1 MALGFLAGLSLLA
14 GCSPAS
20 STSSSTTTAAA
31 DFVMV
36 EGEGPGEL
44 ADQIASQGL
53 QRPDG
58 TLRTLVSAEHI
69 GTMELPGRTIQ
80 VVAYETG
87 REGDILP
94 CLAVAEEESDQ
105 TTSVRGWCGIAV
117 PENIGVL
124 AFQTGGTLEVL
135 IMRVSVETATV
146 VAVTSNGRRITAI
159 PAGRVA
165 YLEWPMSEGRGRQV
179 VGLGTDGEELW
190 SRILT
195 PG

>member
-1 MALGFLAGLSLLA
+1 MALEFLAGLGLLA
-14 GCSPAS
+14 GCNSAS
-20 STSSSTTTAAA
+20 SSSTTTIAA

-36 EGEGPGEL
+36 EGEGPGDL
-44 ADQIASQGL
+44 ADQIARQGL
-53 QRPDG
+53 QREDG

-69 GTMELPGRTIQ
+69 GTLELPGRTIQ

-87 REGDILP
+87 REGDTLP
-94 CLAVAEEESDQ
+94 CLGLVEEELGAPSM
-105 TTSVRGWCGIAV
+105 RYWCGIAV
-117 PENIGVL
+117 PENTGVL
-124 AFQTGGTLEVL
+124 TFQSGDTLEVL

-146 VAVTSNGRRITAI
+146 VVVTSNGRRITAS

-165 YLEWPMSEGRGRQV
+165 YLEWPVSAGRGSQV
-179 VGLGTDGEELW
+179 AGLGADGEELW